1 MNDAKVSLGQVI
13 VTPAALWAV
22 EQAHQRIDEFLE
34 RHQVGDWGDADEH
47 LRRLNE
53 EALRSRGPIVSI
65 HETCAGETL
74 WVVTENGTTT
84 VLLPI

>member
-1 MNDAKVSLGQVI
+1 MKDAKVPLGQVV
-13 VTPAALWAV
+13 VTPAAQLAV

-34 RHQVGDWGDADEH
+34 RHQAGDWGDADEQ
-47 LRRLNE
+47 LRRMNE

-74 WVVTENGTTT
+74 WVVTEDGTTT